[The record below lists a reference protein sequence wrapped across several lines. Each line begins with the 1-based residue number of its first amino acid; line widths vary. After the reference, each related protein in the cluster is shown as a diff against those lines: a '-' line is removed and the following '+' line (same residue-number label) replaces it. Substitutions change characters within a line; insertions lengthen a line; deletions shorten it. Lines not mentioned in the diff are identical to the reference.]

1 MYLRFLHWMAPSRG
15 CGRRPRVY
23 VRRDDDELQH
33 DRNGDVRRS
42 NFNHIVCLI
51 TSEE

>member
-1 MYLRFLHWMAPSRG
+1 MAPSRG

-33 DRNGDVRRS
+33 DRNGDVRRG
-42 NFNHIVCLI
+42 NFKPYRLLND
-51 TSEE
+51 E